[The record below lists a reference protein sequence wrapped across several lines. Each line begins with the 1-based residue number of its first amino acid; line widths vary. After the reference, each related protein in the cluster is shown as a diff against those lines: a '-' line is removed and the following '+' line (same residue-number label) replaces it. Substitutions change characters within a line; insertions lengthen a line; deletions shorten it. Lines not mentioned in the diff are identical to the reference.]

1 MSENALRVPTWIH
14 RTLVP
19 LILLTV
25 TPPVAFIFWYVNTT
39 LEGSFNTFIQICL
52 QNGFFSTLYK
62 IWWPVAFGSLEAWS
76 ITAVYAGFQ
85 LTLMKI
91 VPGKPAY
98 GPVTPKGNIPVYR
111 ANGPACFAIT
121 LATFYLCAYPLHLF
135 SPTILFDQMGPLLGV
150 FNVFALLFCLFL
162 YFKGIYKPSSSDC
175 GISGNPIFDYYW
187 GTELYPRI
195 FGWDVKQFTNCRFG
209 MMLWPLLLLSYA
221 AKQHELFG
229 LSDSMT
235 VAVLLQLL
243 YVGKFFYWEA
253 GYMRSLDIMHDRAGY
268 MICWGCLVW
277 LPCIYTS
284 PTLYLVMHP
293 NHLGYPLASL
303 IFFLGALSIGINY
316 FADRQRQMVRAKN
329 GECLVWGKK
338 PRLIQANYTTLQ
350 GEKKESLLLASGWW
364 GLARHFH
371 YVPELL
377 ATFFWTVPALFVHF
391 SPYFYLLF
399 LTCLLL
405 DRAWRHDKRCLDKYG
420 PYWEEYCKQVRYK
433 LIPFIY

>member
-1 MSENALRVPTWIH
+1 MSETAPRVPAWIH

-19 LILLTV
+19 LFLLTV
-25 TPPVAFIFWYVNTT
+25 TPPTAFVFWYVNTE
-39 LEGSFNTFIQICL
+39 LHGSFQSFIQICL
-52 QNGFFSTLYK
+52 QNGFFSTLLK
-62 IWWPVAFGSLEAWS
+62 IWLPLALGSPEAWT
-76 ITAVYAGFQ
+76 ILAVYASFQ
-85 LTLMKI
+85 LLLMKL
-91 VPGKPAY
+91 VPGKRAE
-98 GPVTPKGNIPVYR
+98 GPVTPKGNIPIYR

-121 LATFYLCAYPLHLF
+121 LLAFFICAYPLQLF
-135 SPTILFDQMGPLLGV
+135 SPSILYDQFGPMLG
-150 FNVFALLFCLFL
+150 ALNISALGLCLFL
-162 YFKGIYKPSSSDC
+162 YLKGIFKPSSSDH
-175 GISGNPIFDYYW
+175 GVTGNPIFDYYW

-221 AKQHELFG
+221 AKQSELFG

-235 VAVLLQLL
+235 IAVLLQLI
-243 YVGKFFYWEA
+243 YVAKFFYWET
-253 GYMRSLDIMHDRAGY
+253 GYLRSLDIMHDRAGF

-284 PTLYLVMHP
+284 PTMYLVNHP
-293 NHLGYPLASL
+293 NHLGLPLASL
-303 IFFLGALSIGINY
+303 IFSLGAASIAINY
-316 FADRQRQMVRAKN
+316 LADRQRQMVRAKK

-338 PRLIQANYTTLQ
+338 PHLIQANYRTLQ
-350 GEKKESLLLASGWW
+350 GEKKESILLASGWW

-399 LTCLLL
+399 LSCLLI

-420 PYWEEYCKQVRYK
+420 PSWEAYCKKVPYK
-433 LIPFIY
+433 LLPFFY

>member
-1 MSENALRVPTWIH
+1 MSETALRVPAWIH

-19 LILLTV
+19 FFLLTV
-25 TPPVAFIFWYVNTT
+25 TPPAAFVFWYVNTE
-39 LEGSFNTFIQICL
+39 LHGSFHSFIQICL
-52 QNGFFSTLYK
+52 QNGFFSTLLK
-62 IWWPVAFGSLEAWS
+62 IWLPLALGSPKAWA
-76 ITAVYAGFQ
+76 ILAVYASFQ
-85 LTLMKI
+85 LFLMKF
-91 VPGKPAY
+91 VPGKRAE
-98 GPVTPKGNIPVYR
+98 GPVTPKGNIPIYR

-121 LATFYLCAYPLHLF
+121 LLAFFICAYPLHLF
-135 SPTILFDQMGPLLGV
+135 SPTILFDQFGPMLGALNISALSLCLL
-150 FNVFALLFCLFL
+150 L
-162 YFKGIYKPSSSDC
+162 YFKGIFKPSSSDH
-175 GISGNPIFDYYW
+175 GVSGNPIFDYYW

-221 AKQHELFG
+221 AKQSELFG

-235 VAVLLQLL
+235 IAVLLQLI
-243 YVGKFFYWEA
+243 YVAKFFYWET
-253 GYMRSLDIMHDRAGY
+253 GYLRSLDIMHDRAGF

-284 PTLYLVMHP
+284 PTMYLVNHP
-293 NHLGYPLASL
+293 NHLGLPLASL
-303 IFFLGALSIGINY
+303 IFSLGAASIAINY
-316 FADRQRQMVRAKN
+316 LADRQRQMVRAKK

-338 PRLIQANYTTLQ
+338 PHLIQANYQTLQ
-350 GEKKESLLLASGWW
+350 GERKESILLASGWW

-405 DRAWRHDKRCLDKYG
+405 DRAWRHDRRCLDKYG
-420 PYWEEYCKQVRYK
+420 SSWEAYCQKVPYK
-433 LIPFIY
+433 LVPFIY